1 MSVLKM
7 ISTDRDV
14 RNWWALLPY
23 IKMLKNLES
32 TFRKISKSESPP
44 QIILQNR
51 KWLRVV
57 EDLKSK

>member
-1 MSVLKM
+1 M